1 MGGKFGN
8 FAKGTIMSGNF
19 TFSTFLKFSWFIG
32 VLSIQTRGFSQ
43 GTVVFSNRSAGSTTH
58 VFGWPT
64 RGTIYGLS
72 GNAFFDNP
80 SGSVDY
86 SGCVLI
92 GANGLFGQFG
102 ASTTFAQLLAANG
115 AGQPE
120 SSLIPALG
128 VTTFRTGVAAGNLA
142 PITATLRG
150 VPLDSPAATLQMVV
164 WDNSSGL
171 FPTWTEASVAWLS
184 GFMAAGR
191 SQTFT
196 VNNIGGNLN
205 SAPNLDG
212 LQSFSFWTTGLIPE
226 PSAIR
231 LGVLGT
237 LLFYLRR
244 SRPGR

>member
-1 MGGKFGN
+1 
-8 FAKGTIMSGNF
+8 MSGNF
-19 TFSTFLKFSWFIG
+19 TFSTFLKFSWFVG
-32 VLSIQTRGFSQ
+32 VLSIQPHGFSQ

-64 RGTIYGLS
+64 RGANNWLS
-72 GNAFFDNP
+72 GNCSIDNP
-80 SGSVDY
+80 FGSVNY
-86 SGCVLI
+86 GAAGCVLI
-92 GANGLFGQFG
+92 GANGLRGLFG

-120 SSLIPALG
+120 SNLLPALG

-142 PITATLRG
+142 PITATLTG

-164 WDNSSGL
+164 WDNSFGL
-171 FPTWTEASVAWLS
+171 YPTWTEASRAWANGLI
-184 GFMAAGR
+184 AAGV

-212 LQSFSFWTTGLIPE
+212 LQSFSFLNTAIIPE

-231 LGVLGT
+231 LGVLGS
-237 LLFYLRR
+237 LLFYLRI